1 MVKGIETFK
10 TYFKEYADEYVLI
23 GGAACDILFDNS
35 DASFRVTRDLDMVLI
50 VEALSKEFGEAFW
63 SFVKDGGYRNKSKT
77 TGESQFY
84 RFSAPANQEFPKM
97 IELFARTDWMENEQ
111 SARKSSFSKLL
122 FFRAIPRD
130 PVIMM
135 STISLKLRTAD
146 VSIRFKAH
154 CIFKA

>member
-1 MVKGIETFK
+1 
-10 TYFKEYADEYVLI
+10 
-23 GGAACDILFDNS
+23 
-35 DASFRVTRDLDMVLI
+35 MVLI

-63 SFVKDGGYRNKSKT
+63 SFMKDGGYRNKSKT

-146 VSIRFKAH
+146 VYIRFKAH
-154 CIFKA
+154 CIFMA